1 MKRALIALSL
11 LAAVGAF
18 ADGEPLNTT
27 PYLHVRDVDL
37 GTTLEIV
44 DADTG
49 FTQIQADT
57 VIWVEWAMKSHF
69 DSLNV
74 GNPGAG
80 SVRAVY
86 SMAST
91 ADSSRS
97 LNFFQDKGQ
106 ADVNFATA
114 VFGDGASPEWGGYL
128 TRYEDSDFNLGT
140 NSWVI
145 SCFAKGLSPGN
156 PAIGTVQTVWSL
168 FQTPDQISLHF
179 KEGGYPVLMV
189 TDDYGTTADSVVLA
203 MDLYDST
210 WHYLVA
216 ERRGSNFKLRADDG
230 TGAYTGTTAVDKAAG
245 ALDPDTLIVF
255 AERAAG
261 SPFRG
266 MVDHLKIVED
276 STLTGPEYQKY
287 ERVRGIVAMAPTA
300 TEDTVTVYITAVM
313 SDSTWEPL
321 ALTAPHSKISDSL
334 RTTADSL
341 LTRLHAFES
350 AHLDKEYAESI
361 LVFTDATSPRKALLD
376 SIPAGQLRNGV
387 AQLFTGRR
395 GLLLRSA
402 RFQHESNRDTTTWQL
417 RLYPSIEDSR
427 DLTDGFDLLATAR
440 LNQGYPQFAQTF
452 GVDGLLLPPGSFITV
467 FARGHSASV
476 AQPKTTG
483 SATLEAVRK

>member
-11 LAAVGAF
+11 LVAVGAF

-37 GTTLEIV
+37 GTVFEVV

-57 VIWVEWAMKSHF
+57 TIRAEWAMKSHF

-80 SVRAVY
+80 AVRGVY

-106 ADVNFATA
+106 ADVNFVSA
-114 VFGDGASPEWGGYL
+114 VFGNGASPEWGGYL
-128 TRYEDSDFNLGT
+128 TRYEDADFNLGT

-156 PAIGTVQTVWSL
+156 PVAGKLQTVWSL

-179 KEGGYPVLMV
+179 KVGGYPVLLV

-216 ERRGSNFKLRADDG
+216 ERRGSNFKLRADNG

-245 ALDPDTLIVF
+245 ALDPDTLMVF

-276 STLTGPEYQKY
+276 STLIGPEYQTY
-287 ERVRGIVAMAPTA
+287 ERVRSIKALDSTA
-300 TEDTVTVYITAVM
+300 DEDTARVYITGVKT
-313 SDSTWEPL
+313 DSTW
-321 ALTAPHSKISDSL
+321 ATARLSPPHAKMDS
-334 RTTADSL
+334 AV
-341 LTRLHAFES
+341 TRWHAFES
-350 AHLDKEYAESI
+350 AHLGSELAEAVIVYS
-361 LVFTDATSPRKALLD
+361 VPTSPRKALLD
-376 SIPAGQLRNGV
+376 SIPAGLLRSEV
-387 AQLFTGRR
+387 AQLFAGRR
-395 GLLLRSA
+395 GMRLRSA
-402 RFQHESNRDTTTWQL
+402 RFQHESNRDTTSWQL

-427 DLTDGFDLLATAR
+427 DLSDGFDLLATAR
-440 LNQGYPQFAQTF
+440 LNQGYPQFSTTF

-467 FARGHSASV
+467 YARGHSASV

-483 SATLEAVRK
+483 SVVLEAERK